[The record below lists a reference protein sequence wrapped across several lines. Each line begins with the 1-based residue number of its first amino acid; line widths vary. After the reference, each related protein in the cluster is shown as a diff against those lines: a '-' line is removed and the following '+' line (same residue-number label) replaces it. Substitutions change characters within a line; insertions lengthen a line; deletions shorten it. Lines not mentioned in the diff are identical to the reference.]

1 MSVDVDEPS
10 RDENGEEPCVPEEVL
25 EAIDDLAEGNTA
37 TKADI
42 EAVLKF

>member
-1 MSVDVDEPS
+1 MSSEIS
-10 RDENGEEPCVPEEVL
+10 EEVIKP
-25 EAIDDLAEGNTA
+25 IDSLAEGNTA